1 MSEGRARRRADTESG
16 IGKARFHPAASL
28 ARPPIVFDPR
38 ALSVLE
44 GLRAALAVAVIVA
57 VGTALRHPDLMLAAL
72 GALLTCLADPGGPL
86 RQRVPPLIGFAV
98 IGAALLGGFGLLRGL
113 SPFIALPLAAF
124 ALFALSFVRIYGLAA
139 QQLGGLL
146 SVALI
151 LAFDAPLPGLG
162 AALVVSF
169 FFLAGS
175 FWAVLLTLAIWP
187 LYPYGPVRHAL
198 AAVWRALGEFARDLG
213 RICDTPPGEAWDE
226 HARVHRR
233 AVREAIEE
241 ARSMLVDAL
250 SARGASS
257 VRAAQ
262 SLIRFEAAEQ
272 IFGALIGLSH
282 MLEEADPDSRRA
294 GGRLLR
300 HATSLFL
307 VMARAIEADRPVA
320 PEKLGRVVT
329 ALEAGIGADAGA
341 AVSTAPGTGPGA
353 ANRVSAL
360 APFARR
366 IAERLMIAS
375 TLSVPGNLRPGAA
388 IGAAPSL
395 GWWARLAEPL
405 AANLRFS
412 SLAFRH
418 ALRIAVVGAPAL
430 ALADRWA
437 GPLGHWLTITLLLTM
452 QPYFALT
459 WVRALERIG
468 GTVLGGVL
476 ASVIAIFCRSPL
488 AIVAALFPLSML
500 AFSLRRVSY
509 GLYIAAL
516 TPLVVLLVE
525 MEAPGTSELMIALER
540 ALYTAIGGVLAVAGT
555 LVLWPSFEPAL
566 LAEELRRAIEAHARY
581 GDAVFSFL
589 IGEAVAGEVEVW
601 RRAAGLASNN
611 LEASLQRALNEP
623 VGRRQRRLEMAALV
637 DAALRRIAGRLA
649 AMQQDASLADAVPRG
664 AWVEWRAWFN
674 RAMQAVAKGE
684 VPPPRPS
691 PPQGLEAE
699 RGGEALARIA
709 RQVELIPGALA
720 NPIGMGT

>member
-1 MSEGRARRRADTESG
+1 MEKRGFR
-16 IGKARFHPAASL
+16 PAASL
-28 ARPPIVFDPR
+28 ARPPVVFDPR
-38 ALSVLE
+38 ALSILE

-57 VGTALRHPDLMLAAL
+57 AGTALQRPNLMLAAL

-86 RQRVPPLIGFAV
+86 RQRVRPLIGFAV
-98 IGAALLGGFGLLRGL
+98 IGAVLLGGFGLVRGL
-113 SPFIALPLAAF
+113 SPFIALPLAAC
-124 ALFALSFVRIYGLAA
+124 ALFVLSLVRIYGLAA

-146 SVALI
+146 AVALI

-162 AALVVSF
+162 AALAVSC

-175 FWAVLLTLAIWP
+175 LWAVLLTLVIWP
-187 LYPYGPVRHAL
+187 LYPYGPIRHAL
-198 AAVWRALGEFARDLG
+198 ATVWRALGDLARDLG
-213 RICDTPPGEAWDE
+213 QICDAPPGEIWDE

-233 AVREAIEE
+233 AVRQAIEE
-241 ARSMLVDAL
+241 ARAMLVDAL
-250 SARGASS
+250 SARGASG

-282 MLEEADPDSRRA
+282 VLEDADQESRRA
-294 GGRLLR
+294 GSRLLR
-300 HATSLFL
+300 HATPLFL
-307 VMARAIEADRPVA
+307 LMARATEADRPVA
-320 PEKLGRVVT
+320 PEKIGRVVA
-329 ALEAGIGADAGA
+329 ALEAGLE
-341 AVSTAPGTGPGA
+341 TAPGAAPRGA
-353 ANRVSAL
+353 SQRSAL

-366 IAERLMIAS
+366 IAERLVLAS

-395 GWWARLAEPL
+395 GWRARFAEPL

-418 ALRIAVVGAPAL
+418 ALRVAVVGAPAL

-468 GTVLGGVL
+468 GTVLGGML
-476 ASVIAIFCRSPL
+476 AAAIATFCRSPL
-488 AIVAALFPLSML
+488 TIVAALFPLSVVT
-500 AFSLRRVSY
+500 FSLRRVSY

-525 MEAPGTSELMIALER
+525 MEVPGTGEIAIALER
-540 ALYTAIGGVLAVAGT
+540 VVYTLIGGALAVVGT
-555 LVLWPSFEPAL
+555 LVLWPSFEPER
-566 LAEELRRAIEAHARY
+566 LAQELSQAIEAHASY

-589 IGEAVAGEVEVW
+589 IGEAAAGEVEAW

-623 VGRRQRRLEMAALV
+623 VGRRQRRLEVAALI

-649 AMQQDASLADAVPRG
+649 AMQQDAALAGSVPRG
-664 AWVEWRAWFN
+664 AWAEWRAWFD
-674 RAMQAVAKGE
+674 RAMQVAAKGDA
-684 VPPPRPS
+684 PPPRPAL
-691 PPQGLEAE
+691 PQGQEAD

-709 RQVELIPGALA
+709 RQVELIPEALA
-720 NPIGMGT
+720 RP

>member
-1 MSEGRARRRADTESG
+1 
-16 IGKARFHPAASL
+16 
-28 ARPPIVFDPR
+28 
-38 ALSVLE
+38 
-44 GLRAALAVAVIVA
+44 VIVA
-57 VGTALRHPDLMLAAL
+57 AGTALQRPNLMLAAL

-86 RQRVPPLIGFAV
+86 RQRVRPLVGCAV
-98 IGAALLGGFGLLRGL
+98 IGAALLGGFGLVRGL

-124 ALFALSFVRIYGLAA
+124 ALFALSLMRIYGLAA

-146 SVALI
+146 AVALI
-151 LAFDAPLPGLG
+151 LAFDAPLPGPG
-162 AALVVSF
+162 AALAVSF

-175 FWAVLLTLAIWP
+175 LWAVLLTLVIWP
-187 LYPYGPVRHAL
+187 LYPYGPIRHAL
-198 AAVWRALGEFARDLG
+198 AAVWRALGDLARDLG
-213 RICDTPPGEAWDE
+213 QICDAPPGETWDE

-233 AVREAIEE
+233 AVRQAIEE
-241 ARSMLVDAL
+241 ARAMLVDAL

-272 IFGALIGLSH
+272 IFGALIGLSLV
-282 MLEEADPDSRRA
+282 LEDADPGARRA
-294 GGRLLR
+294 GGHLLR

-320 PEKLGRVVT
+320 PEKVGRVVA
-329 ALEAGIGADAGA
+329 ALEAGLE
-341 AVSTAPGTGPGA
+341 TAPGSPDE
-353 ANRVSAL
+353 RSPL

-366 IAERLMIAS
+366 IAERLVLAS
-375 TLSVPGNLRPGAA
+375 TLSVQGNLHPGAA

-395 GWWARLAEPL
+395 GWRARLVEPL

-418 ALRIAVVGAPAL
+418 ALRVAVVGAPAL

-468 GTVLGGVL
+468 GTVLGGML
-476 ASVIAIFCRSPL
+476 AAAIAIFCRSPL
-488 AIVAALFPLSML
+488 AIVAALFPLSVVT
-500 AFSLRRVSY
+500 FSLRRVSY

-525 MEAPGTSELMIALER
+525 MEVPGTGEVAIALER
-540 ALYTAIGGVLAVAGT
+540 VVYTLIGGALAVVGT
-555 LVLWPSFEPAL
+555 LVLWPSFEPER
-566 LAEELRRAIEAHARY
+566 LAQELSRAIEAHASY

-589 IGEAVAGEVEVW
+589 IGEATASEVEAW

-623 VGRRQRRLEMAALV
+623 VGRRQKRLEVAALI

-649 AMQQDASLADAVPRG
+649 AMQQDASLAGSVPRG
-664 AWVEWRAWFN
+664 EWAEWRAWFG
-674 RAMQAVAKGE
+674 RAMQAAAKRDA
-684 VPPPRPS
+684 PPPRPLL
-691 PPQGLEAE
+691 PQGLEAE

-709 RQVELIPGALA
+709 RQVELIPEALA
-720 NPIGMGT
+720 RP